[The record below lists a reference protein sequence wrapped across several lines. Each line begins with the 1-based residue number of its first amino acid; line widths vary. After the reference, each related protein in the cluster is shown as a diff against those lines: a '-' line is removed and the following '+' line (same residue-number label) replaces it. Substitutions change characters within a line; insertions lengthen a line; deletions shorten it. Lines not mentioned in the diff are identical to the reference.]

1 MYDLIKNLDLEL
13 YVNSEGRTMITTFEP
28 ESGESYRMDFGINET
43 ADEIAERIG
52 REIYSWIELMKDEVE
67 YEN

>member
-28 ESGESYRMDFGINET
+28 ESGDTYRLDFGLRESP
-43 ADEIAERIG
+43 DEIAERIG
-52 REIYSWIELMKDEVE
+52 KEIYSWIALMEDEVRD
-67 YEN
+67 EN